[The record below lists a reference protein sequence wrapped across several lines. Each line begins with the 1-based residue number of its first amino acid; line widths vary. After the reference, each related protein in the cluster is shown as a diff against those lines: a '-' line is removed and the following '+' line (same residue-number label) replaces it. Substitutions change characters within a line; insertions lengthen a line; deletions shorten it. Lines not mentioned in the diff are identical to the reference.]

1 MKAILI
7 PIFIFSIVTIAANAQ
22 TQRVKD
28 LLPES
33 SDINASQYTKE
44 QEARLR
50 QSATITYVSETI
62 LLYLNGKPHF
72 FKGPSSLLQMVIPQ
86 KISCMDIIT
95 DEKQIA
101 GYTKDGSIK
110 KLIIVETKE

>member
-1 MKAILI
+1 MKYILFILFISSAAIC
-7 PIFIFSIVTIAANAQ
+7 NAQ
-22 TQRVKD
+22 TQRIKD

-44 QEARLR
+44 QEARMR
-50 QSATITYVSETI
+50 QSVTITYVSETI
-62 LLYLNGKPHF
+62 LLYLNGKPQI
-72 FKGPSSLLQMVIPQ
+72 FKGPSSLLQMIIPQ

-101 GYTKDGSIK
+101 GYTKDERIR

>member
-1 MKAILI
+1 MKYILFILFISSAAIC
-7 PIFIFSIVTIAANAQ
+7 NAQ
-22 TQRVKD
+22 TQRIKD

-86 KISCMDIIT
+86 KIGCMDIIT